1 VKRWWLVL
9 ALLLSLGMN
18 VGILT
23 TVAVARLRPAA
34 AQRAAQPPAEKRLAR
49 LADRLGLSGE
59 ERHRFLALQRQFFA
73 TTSRHRKR
81 LQQVYREIRRELVSR
96 QPDSVHL
103 EQLLAESSQL
113 YLKIEHSVTA
123 NVLQSRQLLTP
134 EHETVYLDLIGQM
147 RPGQGPFSPPNAPGP
162 AWNRGLREPPRQPQ
176 PPQATSPTSPTSP
189 TLPQP

>member
-1 VKRWWLVL
+1 MKRWWLVL
-9 ALLLSLGMN
+9 ALLLSLGVN
-18 VGILT
+18 VGILAT
-23 TVAVARLRPAA
+23 IAVARLRPAA

-59 ERHRFLALQRQFFA
+59 ERHRFLVLQRQFFA
-73 TTSRHRKR
+73 TTSRDRKR

-113 YLKIEHSVTA
+113 YLKIEQSVTT
-123 NVLQSRQLLTP
+123 NVLQTRQLLTP

-162 AWNRGLREPPRQPQ
+162 AWNRALREQ
-176 PPQATSPTSPTSP
+176 PPQPSQPVP
-189 TLPQP
+189 PQP